1 MGGSKEMIIKG
12 KSVVLRAIELEDAD
26 MLRQMMNDSEIETMM
41 WGSSYP
47 VSKHNQIA
55 WINSLGNNNSTFRA
69 IIDVNDSG
77 IGTIILSDID
87 MKNGNAEIHIKLADA
102 NMRGRGYGTD
112 AVRTLTKYAF
122 NELRLNCVYCRVHA
136 DNVASQ
142 KMFLKCGFKQ
152 EGVLR
157 SRVFK
162 NGVFHDFNQYSI
174 LKSDVE
180 VLRCEK

>member
-1 MGGSKEMIIKG
+1 MGGDGEMIIKG
-12 KSVVLRAIELEDAD
+12 KHVELRAIELEDAE
-26 MLRQMMNDSEIETMM
+26 MLQRMMNDSEIEGMM
-41 WGSSYP
+41 WGYSFP
-47 VSKHNQIA
+47 VSRHGQVD
-55 WINSLGNNNSTFRA
+55 WIQKQSNDKSTFRA
-69 IIDVNDSG
+69 IIDVSGLG

-102 NMRGRGYGTD
+102 NMRGKGYGTD
-112 AVRTLTKYAF
+112 AVRALTNFAL

-136 DNVASQ
+136 DNIASQ

-162 NGVFHDFNQYSI
+162 DGVYHDFNQYSI

-180 VLRCEK
+180 VLE